1 MSTAPEVNY
10 DYSIAKLVAAYK
22 RASADVLRELYAMD
36 PADVSQANA
45 KATLSEI
52 AKILSALDD
61 EAAAWVE
68 ANIPVAVTDGIIRT
82 LVDTGA
88 AATEEEA
95 RSIVKFNR
103 MNANLIKSAVAD
115 TQADLLAVT
124 QNVSRKV
131 RGAVRQAA
139 ADSIRSNMTAGIN
152 GRRTISRDMLAQMRA
167 RLGDSVNTGIIDA
180 AGRRWKPES
189 YVDMA
194 VRTKMM
200 QTHTEATVNEAIGR
214 EVYYGVISRHGATDA
229 CAKYEGKIVKLTP
242 DAPGDYP
249 YYGDL
254 PRREI
259 FHPNCRHVISPV
271 RKPETIEGG
280 T

>member
-1 MSTAPEVNY
+1 MPNVAEVNY
-10 DYSIAKLVAAYK
+10 DYDIAVLVAAYK
-22 RASADVLRELYAMD
+22 RASAEVLRELYAMD
-36 PADVSQANA
+36 TSDISQAA
-45 KATLSEI
+45 ARVTLSEI
-52 AKILSALDD
+52 AKTLSALDD
-61 EAAAWVE
+61 EAAAWV
-68 ANIPVAVTDGIIRT
+68 ATNIPRAVTDGIIRT

-95 RSIVKFNR
+95 RVIVKFNR

-152 GRRTISRDMLAQMRA
+152 GRRTISRDMLTQMRA

-180 AGRRWKPES
+180 AGRRWKPEA

-200 QTHTEATVNEAIGR
+200 RTHTEATVNEAIGR

-229 CAKYEGKIVKLTP
+229 CAKYEGKVVKLTP
-242 DAPGDYP
+242 DAPGNYP
-249 YYGDL
+249 YYADL
-254 PRREI
+254 PKREI
-259 FHPNCRHVISPV
+259 FHPNCKHVISPV
-271 RKPETIEGG
+271 RKPESIEGG
-280 T
+280 